1 MNSQN
6 NWYKTFFNGLA
17 LDFWAKAMTPE
28 YTNAEI
34 KFIKE
39 MVSLAEG
46 DTIIDVPCGFGRHTI
61 ALAKEGF
68 NVTGIDIAEDYIHTL
83 NEAISEFKLQVTTIH
98 ADILEYELRGDY
110 DVALCLGNSFSYFT
124 YADTLAFAKKISGAL
139 KNGGACVINTGAV
152 AESILPAIITKD
164 WVELDDMVIM
174 MERKYHAESSVLQS
188 DYRITS
194 KGETEYKTAWHYV
207 YTLAEIRRILFEAG
221 FTQVEQYGGFDKSL
235 YKLGDKQAYFLAR
248 K

>member
-17 LDFWAKAMTPE
+17 LQFWAKAMTPE

-46 DTIIDVPCGFGRHTI
+46 ETILDVPCGYGRHTI
-61 ALAKEGF
+61 PLAKEGF
-68 NVTGIDIAEDYIHTL
+68 NVTGIDIAEEYINTL
-83 NEAISEFKLQVTTIH
+83 NEAISKFKLPVTAIH
-98 ADILEYELRGDY
+98 ADILEYELNGNY
-110 DVALCLGNSFSYFT
+110 DVALCLGNSFSYFD
-124 YADTLAFAKKISGAL
+124 YAGTLALAKKINGAL
-139 KNGGACVINTGAV
+139 KKGAAFVINTGAI
-152 AESILPAIITKD
+152 AESILPTIVTKD
-164 WVELDDMVIM
+164 WMELGDMVIM

-194 KGETEYKTAWHYV
+194 KGETEYTTVWHYV
-207 YTLAEIRRILFEAG
+207 YTLAEIRRLLFEAG
-221 FTQVEQYGGFDKSL
+221 FSHIEQYGGFDKSV
-235 YKLGDKQAYFLAR
+235 YKLGDKQAYILA
-248 K
+248 KK